1 MSLTKRDRKF
11 RSESGKTFPPGRGPP
26 DETISFAEAI
36 ATALRDD
43 FGDGPAAIKR
53 VARLLQVNDRAVK
66 NWFSAK
72 NAPNGELLVRL
83 ICHSDRVL
91 ETILSLATRDDVL
104 RAKQISD
111 AQRDFWKVLDRLH
124 RLMRPLQS

>member
-11 RSESGKTFPPGRGPP
+11 RSGSGKTFPPGSSSDGA
-26 DETISFAEAI
+26 ISFAEAI
-36 ATALRDD
+36 AVALKGD
-43 FGDGPAAIKR
+43 FGEGPAAIKR
-53 VARLLQVNDRAVK
+53 VAHLLHVNDRAVK

-83 ICHSDRVL
+83 ICHSDGVL
-91 ETILSLATRDDVL
+91 ETVLSLATRDDVL
-104 RAKQISD
+104 RAKHISD

>member
-11 RSESGKTFPPGRGPP
+11 RSGSGKSFPPGNSPSDGAV
-26 DETISFAEAI
+26 SFAEAI
-36 ATALRDD
+36 ALALKGD
-43 FGDGPAAIKR
+43 FGDGPTAVRK

-83 ICHSDRVL
+83 ICHSDGVL
-91 ETILSLATRDDVL
+91 ETVLSLATRDDVL